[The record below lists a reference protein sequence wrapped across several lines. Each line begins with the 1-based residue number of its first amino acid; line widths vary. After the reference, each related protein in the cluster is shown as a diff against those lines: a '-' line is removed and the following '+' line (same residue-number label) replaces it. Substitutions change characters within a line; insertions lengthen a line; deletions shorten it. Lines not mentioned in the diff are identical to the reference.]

1 MQIERNKQ
9 LNIFN
14 NKINIIKLKT
24 INVNI
29 NLN

>member
-1 MQIERNKQ
+1 MQIKKNKQ

-14 NKINIIKLKT
+14 NKINIIKLKV
-24 INVNI
+24 ININI

>member
-14 NKINIIKLKT
+14 NKINIIKLKV